1 MYRHGYIGEILGRCE
16 AI

>member
-1 MYRHGYIGEILGRCE
+1 MYRHGYIGEILRSSE

>member
-1 MYRHGYIGEILGRCE
+1 MYRHGYIGEIFGRCE